1 MKSNAE
7 SGEGSKPAKKAEANK
22 AEAKKAEAKPVEA
35 NPKVYSSLWKK
46 GASTLVRTRKVRKHK
61 SSKTNLSQFLT
72 LTRARL

>member
-1 MKSNAE
+1 MNKSMKSNAE
-7 SGEGSKPAKKAEANK
+7 SGEGSKPAQK